1 VPPEIPSLEQV
12 RHVHL
17 IAVAGTGMG
26 TLACMLADRGF
37 RVTGSDLDTYPPMS
51 DQLNAAGISVRK
63 GFAAEHVVSERPD
76 LVVIGNAVSKD
87 NPEVRATVD
96 AALPYLSFPDAVHH
110 FFLRGKHAVVVAG
123 THGKTTCTSIL
134 GWILTS
140 TGHDPS
146 ILIGGVAQNF
156 DSSFRLGEGEHF
168 VVEGD
173 EYDTAYFDK
182 SPKFLHYGAQSLLV
196 TSCEYDHA
204 DIYGSV
210 EEIQDA
216 FRSLVVSVPPDGRII
231 AATDA
236 ESVRSVVK
244 EARAPVEGYGFR
256 EGALWRV
263 SDVAFDEGGTGF
275 TIWRGDERVARV
287 KMPLYG
293 RHNVE
298 NVLGSVALASHLG
311 TEPGEAAAALGEFRG
326 VRRRQEVRGE
336 AGGVVVIDDFAHH
349 PTAFRE
355 TIAAM
360 RARFPG
366 RTLWAIFEP
375 RTQTTRRRIFEEAFG
390 EVLAGADHVVIAPV
404 YRQEQIPAEE
414 RLRPE
419 VVVEALGTR
428 GVDAVHLA
436 GVDEIV
442 DHVVRG
448 RTGNDVALIMTNGDF
463 GGIWERLLARLR
475 QAKES

>member
-140 TGHDPS
+140 TGGDPS

-311 TEPGEAAAALGEFRG
+311 TEPGEAAAAALGEFRG

-375 RTQTTRRRIFEEAFG
+375 RTQKSRRRVFEEAFG

-404 YRQEQIPAEE
+404 YRPEQIPEEE

-419 VVVEALGTR
+419 LVVEALGTR
-428 GVDAVHLA
+428 GVDAVH
-436 GVDEIV
+436 
-442 DHVVRG
+442 
-448 RTGNDVALIMTNGDF
+448 
-463 GGIWERLLARLR
+463 GIWERLLARLR